1 MPTKFQ
7 NARRKYRP
15 KKIKCLLIAESPPDI
30 TSKRFFY
37 FEKYFSRGDSLFM
50 ETMKALFPDDTFSG
64 GDYKRSKEIYLKK
77 FMNAGLYLEDAS
89 SIPFPKGSSKPFKRK
104 MLQGQLPPLKE
115 KLLTLID
122 HSIPIILISDTVF
135 EICYDSLKKEGYNI
149 LNDKV
154 IFFPISFQPQY
165 REALKANVDKAC
177 INLNPEELNNKTDKE
192 LQEE

>member
-1 MPTKFQ
+1 MVNNYET
-7 NARRKYRP
+7 ARDKYRP
-15 KKIKCLLIAESPPDI
+15 AAIKCLLIAESPPDI
-30 TSKRFFY
+30 NSERFFY

-50 ETMKALFPDDTFSG
+50 ETMKALFPDNALTG
-64 GDYKRSKEIYLKK
+64 GDYKRRKEEYLTK

-104 MLQGQLPPLKE
+104 KLQGQLPTLKE

-165 REALKANVDKAC
+165 RSALKANVDKAG
-177 INLNPEELNNKTDKE
+177 INLSPEELNNKPDKE
-192 LQEE
+192 LQAE